1 MKSIKQQRS
10 AERIRQILSDVL
22 LTEVSD
28 PRLFGIT
35 LTDVNIDR
43 ELRHANIYIGALG
56 SDVREDEVMAGLS
69 SARGFLR
76 KQVAMRLQARITPEL
91 NFIWDPTLARAQRIE
106 SLFDDM
112 DIPPEDTDYMIDA
125 ESND

>member
-28 PRLFGIT
+28 PRLLGVTIT
-35 LTDVNIDR
+35 EVKIDR
-43 ELRHANIYIGALG
+43 ELRHASIYVGALG
-56 SDVREDEVMAGLS
+56 NDIREHDVMDGLR
-69 SARGFLR
+69 SARVYLR
-76 KQVAMRLQARITPEL
+76 RQVAMRLQARVTPDL

-106 SLFDDM
+106 SLFDDL
-112 DIPPEDTDYMIDA
+112 DIPPADEGVDA
-125 ESND
+125 EG

>member
-10 AERIRQILSDVL
+10 AERIRQILSDIL

-35 LTDVNIDR
+35 ITDVKIDR
-43 ELRHANIYIGALG
+43 ELRHASIYVGALG
-56 SDVREDEVMAGLS
+56 NDIRQEEVMDGLQ
-69 SARGFLR
+69 SARGFMR
-76 KQVAMRLQARITPEL
+76 RQVALRLQARVTPDL

-106 SLFDDM
+106 ALFDDLN
-112 DIPPEDTDYMIDA
+112 IPPADDA
-125 ESND
+125 PSAE